1 MYEGCTYGDTQ
12 YSNVRRILRR
22 ILRDMSTGNKRVSEE
37 RYDSMNE
44 WNDMIGRMYDHMN
57 ECEWIFGCNEWIKD
71 ARMNMRI
78 NNKTKQSIE

>member
-57 ECEWIFGCNEWIKD
+57 ECE
-71 ARMNMRI
+71 
-78 NNKTKQSIE
+78 